1 MRILQLIFL
10 DLLLVSTLILGE
22 KLSKE
27 GILPQ
32 REKETHFPAMPNMPN
47 MFILVSG
54 IPNLDIQGVPTS
66 FGQLYRL
73 VLGQFRPILGQYL
86 IIFDSI

>member
-54 IPNLDIQGVPTS
+54 IPT
-66 FGQLYRL
+66 
-73 VLGQFRPILGQYL
+73 
-86 IIFDSI
+86 

>member
-54 IPNLDIQGVPTS
+54 NPKYRVTQQVLNNFFISLLDH
-66 FGQLYRL
+66 FKLFKAN
-73 VLGQFRPILGQYL
+73 FR
-86 IIFDSI
+86 

>member
-10 DLLLVSTLILGE
+10 DLLLVSPTILILGE
-22 KLSKE
+22 KLSE

-54 IPNLDIQGVPTS
+54 NPKLEIQGDPAS
-66 FGQLYRL
+66 FEQLFISL
-73 VLGQFRPILGQYL
+73 LDHFKLILGH
-86 IIFDSI
+86 F

>member
-10 DLLLVSTLILGE
+10 DLLLVSPTILILGE
-22 KLSKE
+22 KLSE

-54 IPNLDIQGVPTS
+54 NPKYRVTQQVLNNFFISLLDH
-66 FGQLYRL
+66 FKL
-73 VLGQFRPILGQYL
+73 ILGH
-86 IIFDSI
+86 F

>member
-54 IPNLDIQGVPTS
+54 IPNLEIQGVLTS

-86 IIFDSI
+86 IIFDLI

>member
-10 DLLLVSTLILGE
+10 DLLLVSPTILILGE
-22 KLSKE
+22 KLSE

-54 IPNLDIQGVPTS
+54 NPKRNTG
-66 FGQLYRL
+66 
-73 VLGQFRPILGQYL
+73 
-86 IIFDSI
+86 